1 MQYTILGL
9 IMKSSPRG
17 LERVHRR
24 IDMDIQYS
32 KTVEELKNSNELYQK
47 VKNSGWV
54 IDGFKQHNLKLQR
67 ISYKLN
73 SFGFRCDYEF
83 NKDSKGI
90 AFLGCSD
97 TFGSSQHNHKIWPT
111 LVSKHFDKVCWNLG
125 VGGGSVSTSYRVL
138 KSHIDSIDVDYVCML
153 SPSSF
158 RSESYFLNDDGEIQ
172 KIFIF
177 PNTDLEKYP
186 PFVKETFKRIW
197 TLEENYELEYLKSL
211 DAIEGICTKRG
222 IQFIH
227 IENPNFLDYK
237 NPISQSM
244 EEEIMI
250 NPRLRE
256 NCARDGHHAGEFFQK
271 KTAEYFIN
279 EIINR
284 T

>member
-1 MQYTILGL
+1 
-9 IMKSSPRG
+9 MKISPRG
-17 LERVHRR
+17 LEF
-24 IDMDIQYS
+24 IDKPVDRDIEYN
-32 KTVEELKNSNELYQK
+32 KTVEELKNSNELYEK

-73 SFGFRCDYEF
+73 SFGFRCDSEF
-83 NKDSKGI
+83 NKDEKGI
-90 AFLGCSD
+90 IFLGCSD
-97 TFGSSQHNHKIWPT
+97 TFGWSQHKEKTYPW
-111 LVSKHFDKVCWNLG
+111 LVSQHFDKKCWNLG
-125 VGGGSVSTSYRVL
+125 VSGGSTSTAYRVL
-138 KSHIDSIDVDYVCML
+138 KSHIDSVDVDFVCLL
-153 SPSSF
+153 SPNRF
-158 RSESYFLNDDGEIQ
+158 RSESYFLNDGNEIQ

-186 PFVKETFKRIW
+186 PFVKETFERIW
-197 TLEENYELEYLKSL
+197 ALEENYELEYLKSL

-244 EEEIMI
+244 EEEIII